1 MANTSTQCSTSQNDS
16 MSMETDSN
24 NGSSGRVLS

>member
-1 MANTSTQCSTSQNDS
+1 